1 MRTTGIAA
9 IAAVALVL
17 AACFT
22 DAATRL
28 AGDIR
33 SGAGRTGRSEGAITI
48 VKHDTPS
55 SRGQCVGP
63 YQVQV
68 DKNGAI
74 VVWCYDV
81 DGNTVSSHSTSM
93 HRPAVDTVE
102 TFIVQKDAGETLLI
116 RLERRAGRVVI
127 TDVS

>member
-1 MRTTGIAA
+1 MRTTGIAT
-9 IAAVALVL
+9 IAAVTLLL

-28 AGDIR
+28 AGDIKA
-33 SGAGRTGRSEGAITI
+33 GAGRTERREGAITL
-48 VKHDTPS
+48 VQHDTPS
-55 SRGQCVGP
+55 GRGQCIGP

-68 DKNGAI
+68 DRNGAI
-74 VVWCYDV
+74 IVWCYDAQ
-81 DGNTVSSHSTSM
+81 GNTVSSHSTSM
-93 HRPAVDTVE
+93 HRPVVDTLE
-102 TFIVQKDAGETLLI
+102 TFIVRKEAGETLSI

>member
-1 MRTTGIAA
+1 VRKTA

-28 AGDIR
+28 AGDIK
-33 SGAGRTGRSEGAITI
+33 SGAGRTGRSEGDITM
-48 VKHDTPS
+48 VRHDTPS
-55 SRGQCVGP
+55 RRGQCVGP
-63 YQVQV
+63 YKVQV
-68 DKNGAI
+68 DRNGAI
-74 VVWCYDV
+74 IVWCYDA

-93 HRPAVDTVE
+93 HRPAVDTLE
-102 TFIVQKDAGETLLI
+102 TFIVEKDTGETLSI

-127 TDVS
+127 TDVR

>member
-1 MRTTGIAA
+1 VPLPSLSTTLRQAA
-9 IAAVALVL
+9 DNAS
-17 AACFT
+17 
-22 DAATRL
+22 D
-28 AGDIR
+28 
-33 SGAGRTGRSEGAITI
+33 
-48 VKHDTPS
+48 
-55 SRGQCVGP
+55 P

>member
-1 MRTTGIAA
+1 MKTAGIVATATAA
-9 IAAVALVL
+9 LGL

-28 AGDIR
+28 AGDIK
-33 SGAGRTGRSEGAITI
+33 SGAARTGRSEGAIT
-48 VKHDTPS
+48 VVEHETPS

-63 YQVQV
+63 YKVQV
-68 DKNGAI
+68 DQNGAI
-74 VVWCYDV
+74 IVWCYDAH
-81 DGNTVSSHSTSM
+81 GNTVSSHSTSM
-93 HRPAVDTVE
+93 HRPAVATLE
-102 TFIVQKDAGETLLI
+102 TFIVEKAAGATLSI